1 MCGLFHF
8 NFKRKYDVSKSK
20 SPYFLLNK
28 SIKFDE
34 NETESKMEN
43 HTQAFRE
50 TKLVLLFIR
59 ESRIKGKTV
68 LSWSSRKKK
77 ECIFSN
83 VHFVQRKVF

>member
-1 MCGLFHF
+1 MCVAYYHF

-50 TKLVLLFIR
+50 TKLVLLF
-59 ESRIKGKTV
+59 T
-68 LSWSSRKKK
+68 
-77 ECIFSN
+77 
-83 VHFVQRKVF
+83 

>member
-1 MCGLFHF
+1 MAYYHF

-20 SPYFLLNK
+20 SPYFLLNE

-50 TKLVLLFIR
+50 TKLVLLF
-59 ESRIKGKTV
+59 T
-68 LSWSSRKKK
+68 
-77 ECIFSN
+77 
-83 VHFVQRKVF
+83 